1 MKEVVFRQASKEEK
15 QQANFSA
22 VVKFSAS
29 LYFVA
34 QEFTMG
40 QMNLQSVK
48 NTLFWLRISFWDFIT
63 PVHIYVDMINV
74 LMFQKELFTWIA
86 VYAIWF
92 DMLYH
97 LQSYNGKQLDIADLK
112 RRENDC
118 TFLWSTIGISCH

>member
-1 MKEVVFRQASKEEK
+1 MKEALFRQASKEEE

-48 NTLFWLRISFWDFIT
+48 NTLFLLKISFW
-63 PVHIYVDMINV
+63 DMINV
-74 LMFQKELFTWIA
+74 LMFQNELFT
-86 VYAIWF
+86 
-92 DMLYH
+92 
-97 LQSYNGKQLDIADLK
+97 
-112 RRENDC
+112 
-118 TFLWSTIGISCH
+118 